1 MDNMLRDSKHLS
13 LSWVLLLHSQAAI
26 TWGEAV
32 VLNPEN
38 GQSDLASSN
47 LCIFENCSSHLSPP
61 GCSLQQLSPVV
72 L

>member
-26 TWGEAV
+26 TWGKAV

-38 GQSDLASSN
+38 GQSD
-47 LCIFENCSSHLSPP
+47 
-61 GCSLQQLSPVV
+61 SLQHPTSLLQVAV
-72 L
+72 YNN